1 MRIQLIII
9 LSLLS
14 ISVMASD
21 DQEIKT
27 LFKKYDQIMD
37 HQQTE
42 LIDEVFTKNF
52 IKDSGGKK
60 ELIQKIKEL
69 PKAPQKSMPK
79 LDVSW
84 KKGAKDE
91 IYFATL
97 KETSPVK
104 SKQAQ
109 ESSEFVILKED
120 GKLKINGTL
129 GDGN

>member
-9 LSLLS
+9 LALLS

-27 LFKKYDQIMD
+27 LFKKYDQVMD

-52 IKDSGGKK
+52 IKDSGGKE

-69 PKAPQKSMPK
+69 PKSRQKSMPK

-84 KKGAKDE
+84 KKGAKNE

-129 GDGN
+129 SDGN